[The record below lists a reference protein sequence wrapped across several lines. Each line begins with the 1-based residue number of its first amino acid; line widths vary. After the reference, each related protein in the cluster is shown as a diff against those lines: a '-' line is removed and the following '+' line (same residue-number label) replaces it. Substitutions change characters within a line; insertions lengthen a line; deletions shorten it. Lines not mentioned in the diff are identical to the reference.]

1 MDKPEYLV
9 EITGFAEPPD
19 EPSAGIIVLEKR
31 KRRKDRRR
39 LQTYI
44 ADDLRNGIADRRKT
58 TVQEQNC
65 ASSEIED
72 RRRTHTYVADDQR
85 SGIADRRRSKRFLLP
100 LKRVVVYCSH

>member
-9 EITGFAEPPD
+9 QITGFAEPSD
-19 EPSAGIIVLEKR
+19 EPSARRIVLEKR
-31 KRRKDRRR
+31 KRRKDRRK

-44 ADDLRNGIADRRKT
+44 ADDLRNGIADRRRPP
-58 TVQEQNC
+58 VQEQNC

-72 RRRTHTYVADDQR
+72 RRQTHTYVADDQR

-100 LKRVVVYCSH
+100 LRRVVVYCPQ